1 MLLGTI
7 TKLSLTSVAKLAFCL
22 QSSRSQA
29 SVRKHNVSSLAPY
42 KVVGGA
48 RRSVINHM
56 IFTVTS
62 RESHTQ
68 RCHRN
73 VTNKL
78 KYVHHVVDHSVNCC
92 SVVSETVQLW
102 VVEHPSQLAW
112 WTLTSPSRTTQEG
125 KQHGNY
131 MINGTCDCTKQQ
143 SIR

>member
-1 MLLGTI
+1 MLLGII
-7 TKLSLTSVAKLAFCL
+7 TKLSLTSVAKLALCL

-29 SVRKHNVSSLAPY
+29 SVRKHNVSSLAPN

-48 RRSVINHM
+48 RRSIINHM
-56 IFTVTS
+56 IFAVTS

-78 KYVHHVVDHSVNCC
+78 KYVHIVVDHHSVNCC
-92 SVVSETVQLW
+92 SVVPETVQLW

-112 WTLTSPSRTTQEG
+112 
-125 KQHGNY
+125 
-131 MINGTCDCTKQQ
+131 
-143 SIR
+143 